1 MQIMQNFYKELK
13 SEWAKGSPNLGRCG
27 QLLDTLK
34 LDMVRVG
41 LSEMNSQQAL
51 PAKQTQDLIMSREL
65 LEIAIEYSIRMKDH
79 AAFERYMTQ
88 LKMYYYDYAK
98 CLESSPQMHKFMG
111 LHLLYLLAT
120 NRIADFHIELERL
133 PSALLLQNA
142 FISPV
147 LALENYFMEGRYN
160 KILQAKK
167 SMPTVLYSDFMDL
180 LVTTAR
186 EEIASC
192 MEKSYDKI
200 AQKQAALR
208 LGLKV
213 GGAEINSLAARRKW
227 TLDSDG
233 NYNYVELNTR
243 LRERVPANDIAVHT
257 LTYAHELEKIV

>member
-1 MQIMQNFYKELK
+1 MLNFYKELK
-13 SEWAKGSPNLGRCG
+13 SEWAKTTPNLSRCA

-34 LDMVRVG
+34 LEMVRIG
-41 LSEMNSQQAL
+41 LGAVNSQGSL
-51 PAKQTQDLIMSREL
+51 PTTQTQDLSMTREL
-65 LEIAIEYSIRMKDH
+65 LEIAIEYSIKVKDN

-88 LKMYYYDYAK
+88 LKMFYYDYDK
-98 CLESSPQMHKFMG
+98 YLTSSPQMHKFMG

-167 SMPTVLYSDFMDL
+167 SMPTELYSNFMDL
-180 LVTTAR
+180 MVTTAR

-200 AQKQAALR
+200 SQKQAALR

-213 GGAEINSLAARRKW
+213 GGPELNSLAARRKW
-227 TLDSDG
+227 ILDADG
-233 NYNYVELNTR
+233 NYNYAGLNTIQ
-243 LRERVPANDIAVHT
+243 RERVPANDIAVHT

>member
-1 MQIMQNFYKELK
+1 FRNMLNFYIELK
-13 SEWAKGSPNLGRCG
+13 GEWAKAAPNLSRCA

-41 LSEMNSQQAL
+41 LSEVSSQGNLPKKQAD
-51 PAKQTQDLIMSREL
+51 DLIMSREL
-65 LEIAIEYSIRMKDH
+65 LEIAIEYSIKIGDN

-88 LKMYYYDYAK
+88 LKMYYYDYDK
-98 CLESSPQMHKFMG
+98 YLESSMQMHKFMG

-133 PSALLLQNA
+133 PSALLLKNV

-167 SMPTVLYSDFMDL
+167 SMPTELYSNFMDL
-180 LVTTAR
+180 LVKTAR

-192 MEKSYDKI
+192 MEKSYGKMS
-200 AQKQAALR
+200 QKQAAMR
-208 LGLKV
+208 LGLRV
-213 GGAEINSLAARRKW
+213 GAPELTNLAAKRNW
-227 TLDSDG
+227 TLDADG
-233 NYNYVELNTR
+233 NYNYAELNAR
-243 LRERVPANDIAVHT
+243 QRERVPANDIAVHT